1 MVEADNIKQ
10 DLIPLFH
17 NLAVDEQVLYI
28 FTYTSCYVHTYICV
42 RVRVYIYVYL
52 RILLVTCLYEQT
64 DLCILSVSHVNLS
77 LHKV

>member
-28 FTYTSCYVHTYICV
+28 FTYTSCYVHTYIYICV
-42 RVRVYIYVYL
+42 RVYMYTYGS
-52 RILLVTCLYEQT
+52 C
-64 DLCILSVSHVNLS
+64 
-77 LHKV
+77 